1 MKVAITILVFLL
13 SCTSGNSIRKKS
25 AEICKRVSIPF
36 EAIVDP
42 SQVLEIKG
50 TKFAPA
56 RAYNALV
63 HHAIDLVECG
73 KSQSCVIEW
82 TEYERDCAISK
93 SFVDKMLGFSCEI
106 EKPSCKVLVY
116 NSNKD

>member
-1 MKVAITILVFLL
+1 MKKTIFILIFLFG
-13 SCTSGNSIRKKS
+13 CTSGNSIRTKS
-25 AEICKRVSIPF
+25 AELCRRVSIPF

-42 SQVLEIKG
+42 SEVLEYQG
-50 TKFAPA
+50 DKFAPA
-56 RAYNALV
+56 KAYNALI

-93 SFVDKMLGFSCEI
+93 SFVDRMLGFSCDI
-106 EKPSCKVLVY
+106 EKPTCRVKVAT
-116 NSNKD
+116 ND